1 MLFRSNGDEEGMST
15 GVDLII
21 EDEKKQA
28 MEQGIILT
36 KKVFKLSK
44 EGKIISEIA
53 KECEVSEE
61 TVRDILE

>member
-1 MLFRSNGDEEGMST
+1 MST

-28 MEQGIILT
+28 MEQGLELGRESGIILT
-36 KKVFKLSK
+36 KKVFKLFR

-53 KECEVSEE
+53 RECDVSEE
-61 TVRDILE
+61 TVRDILK